1 MKNKITIYTDGG
13 ARGNPGPAGI
23 GVVITGTRSGKPGS
37 ESSSGGKAAF
47 GNAGTS
53 TTWKKT
59 FGEYIGKT
67 TNNEAEY
74 RALIF
79 ALKKLKQLIGT
90 EKLKDY
96 TIECYADSELM
107 VEQLN
112 GHYKIKEAGIQGFF
126 IEVWN
131 LKIDLDTKISFHHIE
146 RAKNAEAD
154 ALVNQALDREANKL
168 NL

>member
-1 MKNKITIYTDGG
+1 MSAEGGSASGGKNMTKIIIYTDGG

-23 GVVITGTRSGKPGS
+23 GIVISAEGGPA
-37 ESSSGGKAAF
+37 SGGE
-47 GNAGTS
+47 TPLL
-53 TTWKKT
+53 WKKT
-59 FGEYIGKT
+59 FGEYIGET

-79 ALKKLKQLIGT
+79 ALKKLKQLVGT

-107 VEQLN
+107 VKQLN
-112 GHYKIKEAGIQGFF
+112 GEYKLKEKGIQGVF
-126 IEVWN
+126 IEIWN
-131 LKIDLDTKISFHHIE
+131 MKIDLGTKISFHHIE

-154 ALVNQALDREANKL
+154 ALVNQALDLNANKL